1 MPAPERKLHLTNEI
15 EALGEEGMSDTA
27 SLDKDQLRLLIAV
40 QYLNASDLI
49 FEGLKQQHER
59 NFFHFVITLRSFIE
73 YTRRGMWFLCWANT
87 EKLKE
92 ARNLT
97 FEAPGSPGIATMDE
111 MINEALGKGRVSHLL
126 TVLPGINEP
135 FLDCLHALTHGN
147 PVSVRMISFGLD
159 KIFDAK
165 GLLARAEVDLG
176 IFRIMLYRRM
186 LGQKKS
192 DIWKM
197 LRAIH
202 DRPADVAANANIAA
216 HQLRESGKLD
226 AGHVTKSDGLP

>member
-1 MPAPERKLHLTNEI
+1 MV
-15 EALGEEGMSDTA
+15 S
-27 SLDKDQLRLLIAV
+27 KDENDLRLFIAL
-40 QYLNASDLI
+40 QYLNASEFIL
-49 FEGLKQQHER
+49 EGLRQQHER
-59 NFFHFVITLRSFIE
+59 NTFHFVITLRSFIE

-92 ARNLT
+92 ARKLT
-97 FEAPGSPGIATMDE
+97 FENPGSPGVAAMDE
-111 MINEALGKGRVSHLL
+111 MINEALGKGRVSHLM

-135 FLDCLHALTHGN
+135 FLNCLHALTHGN
-147 PVSVRMISFGLD
+147 PVSVRMIPFGLN

-186 LGQKKS
+186 LGEKKS
-192 DIWKM
+192 DIWKV
-197 LRAIH
+197 LRTVH
-202 DRPADVAANANIAA
+202 NRPADLEANAKMAA

-226 AGHVTKSDGLP
+226 TFFAGQVTKANGPP